1 MARRHG
7 GTLGFLQA
15 GLMSVASYERIE
27 NGTGQSKTQTLR
39 RRRLVSGWASVS
51 NPTLFAD

>member
-7 GTLGFLQA
+7 GTLRFLQA

-27 NGTGQSKTQTLR
+27 NGTGLSKTQTLR